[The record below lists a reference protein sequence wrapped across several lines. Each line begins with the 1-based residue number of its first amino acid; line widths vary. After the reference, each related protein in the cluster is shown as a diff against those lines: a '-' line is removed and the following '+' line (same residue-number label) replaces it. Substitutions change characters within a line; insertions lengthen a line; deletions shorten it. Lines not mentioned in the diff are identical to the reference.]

1 MRTDLSDEQVARRGR
16 VGWGAVSQ
24 ARDGEDGL
32 SADRRDSLAEDE
44 EDGISR
50 LSFENDAGRILLY
63 GAFGLRGFPILRAK
77 QQTLRRVATP
87 NRTRMGPQTPPPVL
101 QVHSPCDL

>member
-32 SADRRDSLAEDE
+32 RVDRRDSLGEDD

-50 LSFENDAGRILLY
+50 WLLFDNGAGRKSFY
-63 GAFGLRGFPILRAK
+63 G
-77 QQTLRRVATP
+77 TS
-87 NRTRMGPQTPPPVL
+87 GP
-101 QVHSPCDL
+101 SSR

>member
-24 ARDGEDGL
+24 ARDGEEGVRVE
-32 SADRRDSLAEDE
+32 RRDSLGRED

-50 LSFENDAGRILLY
+50 WLLFGNGAARKSLY
-63 GAFGLRGFPILRAK
+63 GASGLPKNSPMNPPFKPLPHILG
-77 QQTLRRVATP
+77 LMP
-87 NRTRMGPQTPPPVL
+87 GDP
-101 QVHSPCDL
+101 